1 MQEQV
6 FHGRKGDL
14 VVLRSRH
21 PKHAISVVNYHMH
34 RSVCEER
41 GEGGAR
47 GRVVHR
53 SHYHSQLHN
62 ELMYKHNT
70 VPLRAVLTVTPWD
83 LGSSSTKISVIP
95 TTEVARSGPA
105 SL

>member
-6 FHGRKGDL
+6 FHGHEGDL

-47 GRVVHR
+47 GRR
-53 SHYHSQLHN
+53 EGGTQ
-62 ELMYKHNT
+62 K
-70 VPLRAVLTVTPWD
+70 PLSLT
-83 LGSSSTKISVIP
+83 
-95 TTEVARSGPA
+95 TT
-105 SL
+105 